1 MSENMRK
8 WTYKTD
14 LYWIVD
20 SYLGDFADNYD
31 IDAIVSYIMREYA
44 DNPDVITD
52 EELLDFDLGDVAEM
66 FAK

>member
-1 MSENMRK
+1 MYDLMSK
-8 WTYKTD
+8 WTFKTD
-14 LYWIVD
+14 LYGIVE
-20 SYLGDFADNYD
+20 SYLGDFANDYD

-52 EELLDFDLGDVAEM
+52 DELLSFDLADIVEM